1 MTILTPS
8 TRQSVSMLPDRAT
21 ILPEPDLPNGRDL
34 LADGAKYAADWNVGP
49 SAFLK
54 EVGTSSEHDYK
65 LRRMADGAVMQHAQI
80 GYRDPAKSI
89 RAYREIW
96 EACRLRGIDVDRYG
110 LCLDWSMALPK
121 AAREKAT
128 RGTGMILRGV
138 EDFVELANAAPV
150 AAHFG
155 DFVLGF
161 PAALENTQAALA
173 AGSTVIGNLG
183 QYFTFR
189 IPGHD
194 DDIAA
199 TRETVRALGL
209 IAAQPVPVLVHS
221 NIDDGFGAHLTDLAS
236 CLGLILIEREI
247 GRLAGVP
254 VVHCYGHHFSD
265 PLARLAFQRA
275 LALSGPSAPGSM
287 IYGNTTSYR
296 GTPAENAASL
306 SSYLLVDALGQTT
319 RPTGHAINPVPVTE
333 NDRIPEIDEVI
344 EAQLHAGR
352 LKEHALD
359 WVPLVAEEEAD
370 AIAGTILEGGRAF
383 EKAVMKGLA
392 EAGIDTGDVFELLLA
407 LRRIGARRL
416 EGAFGPGAPDP
427 DIVGGRAPLVP
438 ATIVSEIAEMA
449 GTALAEMPETVRKAL
464 PVSGLKVLVAA
475 GDVHEHGKM
484 VVEELVRQLGLTV
497 FDGGVSIDPEILAAL
512 AAETQPDAIAIS
524 TYNGVALSYYRTL
537 KQALAKQGLDIPV
550 LMGGRLNQI
559 PEASNSS
566 LPVDVSAELEEA
578 GAQLCRSAAE
588 MGPALMRL
596 IRTS

>member
-1 MTILTPS
+1 
-8 TRQSVSMLPDRAT
+8 MLPDRST
-21 ILPEPDLPNGRDL
+21 ILPEPDLPNGADM
-34 LADGAKYAADWNVGP
+34 LADGARHAASWSIGP

-54 EVGTSSEHDYK
+54 EAGATSEHDYK
-65 LRRMADGAVMQHAQI
+65 LRRMAEGGIMQHAQL
-80 GYRDPAKSI
+80 GYRDPGKSI

-96 EACRLRGIDVDRYG
+96 EACRLRGIIVDRYG

-121 AAREKAT
+121 AVREKAT

-150 AAHFG
+150 APHFG

-173 AGSTVIGNLG
+173 AGSTAIGNLG

-275 LALSGPSAPGSM
+275 LALSGDNAPGSM

-306 SSYLLVDALGQTT
+306 FSYLLVDALGQAT

-333 NDRIPEIDEVI
+333 NERIPEIDEVI

-359 WVPLVAEEEAD
+359 WIPLVAEEEAD
-370 AIAGTILEGGRAF
+370 AIAAKILDGGRAF
-383 EKAVMKGLA
+383 AKAVLKGLA
-392 EAGIDTGDVFELLLA
+392 ETGIDTSDVFELLLA
-407 LRRIGARRL
+407 LRRIGARKL
-416 EGAFGPGAPDP
+416 EAAFGPGTPDP
-427 DIVGGRAPLVP
+427 DIIGGRAPLVP

-449 GTALAEMPETVRKAL
+449 GAALTEMSADVRTSL
-464 PVSGLKVLVAA
+464 TGSGLKVLVAA

-484 VVEELVRQLGLTV
+484 VVEELVRQLGLTAL
-497 FDGGVSIDPEILAAL
+497 DGGVSTDPEILAAR
-512 AAETQPDAIAIS
+512 ASETKPDAIAIS
-524 TYNGVALSYYRTL
+524 TYNGVALGYYRTL
-537 KQALAKQGLDIPV
+537 KAALAEQGLDIPV

-566 LPVDVSAELEEA
+566 LPVDVGAELEEG
-578 GAQLCRSAAE
+578 GALLCRSAAE
-588 MGPALMRL
+588 MGPALAGLLPRSADSAL
-596 IRTS
+596 

>member
-1 MTILTPS
+1 
-8 TRQSVSMLPDRAT
+8 MLPDRAT
-21 ILPEPDLPNGRDL
+21 IFPEPDLPNGAGL
-34 LADGAKYAADWNVGP
+34 LAEGATLARHWTVGP

-54 EVGTSSEHDYK
+54 ETGAASEHAYK
-65 LRRMADGAVMQHAQI
+65 LRRMAEGAVMQHAQI
-80 GYRDPAKSI
+80 GYRDPGKSI

-96 EACRLRGIDVDRYG
+96 EACQRRGITIDRYG

-121 AAREKAT
+121 AIREKAT
-128 RGTGMILRGV
+128 RGTGMILESV
-138 EDFVELANAAPV
+138 EDFAALANAAPV

-161 PAALENTQAALA
+161 PAAVENTQAALA
-173 AGSTVIGNLG
+173 AGSTAIGNLG

-236 CLGLILIEREI
+236 CLGMMLIEQEI

-254 VVHCYGHHFSD
+254 VAHCYGHHFSD

-275 LALSGPSAPGSM
+275 MALAEMVPGSM
-287 IYGNTTSYR
+287 VYGNTTSYR

-306 SSYLLVDALGQTT
+306 SSYLMVDALGQAT

-333 NDRIPEIDEVI
+333 NERIPEIDEVI

-359 WVPLVAEEEAD
+359 WEPLIAGEGAD
-370 AIAGTILEGGRAF
+370 AMAATLLDGARRF
-383 EKAVMKGLA
+383 ERGVMKGLA
-392 EAGIDTGDVFELLLA
+392 EAGIDTSDVFEMLLA
-407 LRRIGARRL
+407 LRRIGARKL
-416 EGAFGPGAPDP
+416 EAAYGPGAEDAAAF
-427 DIVGGRAPLVP
+427 GGRVPLVP
-438 ATIVSEIAEMA
+438 ATIVSEIA
-449 GTALAEMPETVRKAL
+449 GTAGEALSEMSGEVRDRLKG
-464 PVSGLKVLVAA
+464 SGLKVLVAA

-484 VVEELVRQLGLTV
+484 VVEELVRRLGLDAL
-497 FDGGVSIDPEILAAL
+497 DGGVSTDPEILAAR
-512 AAETQPDAIAIS
+512 AGENRPDAIAIS
-524 TYNGVALSYYRTL
+524 TYNGVALGYYRSL
-537 KQALAKQGLDIPV
+537 KAALAEQGLDIPV

-559 PEASNSS
+559 PETSNSS
-566 LPVDVSAELEEA
+566 LPVDVGAELAEE
-578 GAQLCRSAAE
+578 GALLCRSAAE
-588 MGPALMRL
+588 MGPALAALLLTRGQAPQ
-596 IRTS
+596 